1 MARRFSSPVNPA
13 ESSYAHLMQ
22 PSEQQIQAFA
32 EAWKTDFGEELD
44 PTCARAEALRLLD
57 FFEKLAEGP
66 DVNCGRKQE

>member
-1 MARRFSSPVNPA
+1 
-13 ESSYAHLMQ
+13 MQ

-57 FFEKLAEGP
+57 FFEKFAERQ
-66 DVNCGRKQE
+66 DVNGERKQE